1 MTIAPLVDLQDL
13 LVARVRPWAMLSGP
27 WRSAGTLPPS
37 APSGWLVY
45 LAAVVEELASK
56 LPALDLNPRER

>member
-1 MTIAPLVDLQDL
+1 
-13 LVARVRPWAMLSGP
+13 MLSGP

-37 APSGWLVY
+37 APSGRLVD
-45 LAAVVEELASK
+45 LAAVAEELASK